1 MKFKRLISVMLA
13 FVMLLA
19 LVPAQVFAADDLY
32 TMSDGSI
39 KVVVSSKNGGFL
51 IQTEE
56 GDSLIK
62 SDNNKNLLYHRDA
75 YDTSFTTFR
84 VTEEDGTTKDYL
96 FGGSYGFLGLSS
108 SGVTTTQDA
117 TGISSVWSV
126 DDLTF
131 TQRIE
136 LPGAGAN
143 EHGAVLVSYSAVS
156 SSGKPVNIKA
166 RLLFDT
172 ALGEQD
178 YAYYEVVDQ
187 YGEYRPIES
196 EMLITEAD
204 YIPANY
210 FGYDDN
216 MSPEITAYNMYTGV
230 KPYQIAFGHWNN
242 LAASLFDFAPDNS
255 MTFTN
260 QYNEAYLTADSAV
273 GMYFDMGEVSQS
285 ASGSFSTYYGVYSN
299 NQVSDSDALA
309 INVTAPAELTLSADK
324 TTYLPGGTGLSNGV
338 FKVQTQINNYY
349 SDTAK
354 NYRSV
359 TVAAYASNGIQ
370 PLDDNG
376 NPMSETP
383 TYLEPY
389 TVLFNDFVVGQTQTK
404 DFLFRADVGEI
415 SEFRKIE
422 LRAFDTSDGNNML
435 TADNMIGSKS
445 FYIMCPGGDGKLPE
459 VLFTAMNPSIIYN
472 EGQRNLFVSGKNFS
486 LLVDKSQY
494 SLRAYSTSGDK
505 IYDIP
510 SEQIVFSQSEGV
522 DTMTV
527 MLTEEMQLGTYE
539 LVFDW
544 NGTPPTGLKKQMT
557 APVLQFTV
565 SDDKQYKNNYYGIA
579 AVVQKG
585 SGGNATYYINMYKT
599 EGEFAA
605 DKTNYEEVLLT
616 FKGEFEK
623 VDINGDTAYRAT
635 SIKSGDKVDNVV
647 VVNDCIDFEN
657 GTVTLHYGDEGI
669 LVDFDGDLYTSI
681 KRSKIWSGE
690 ATFTEIRQGA
700 EFGLVPYNGDGERM
714 DGDYGQQI
722 TLLWPCGLSIA
733 QNISGM
739 AFNLTF
745 GSMGI
750 VYDVNGTHFSNVN
763 SSTPV
768 KGRVISFSASLD
780 LSFLVPSAGKSSK
793 DINWEGIAA
802 SFGSEMTS
810 TELRNK
816 WTGVDMI
823 NRSYNGLHY
832 KDNRNKDGQGS
843 VMVQDIM
850 YGCGEGLMGV
860 NFDVDLVLPGYFDAM
875 PSIVGH
881 LAINTITGYEIGVD
895 GACQF
900 GTLEVETSI
909 VIRDANGIPVPD
921 KLYFAIM
928 GFEPGINV
936 DGFGVLWITGGGGG
950 IDKLYDTIF
959 GGSSVP
965 PLKIMLTVSFDILKT
980 LAARVDLSLSLR
992 GLSLTARDVKVKYLE
1007 LPVLNRAQLAF
1018 EWYPEFY
1025 FMASVDA
1032 NILGVI
1038 QGQGYIVILNNDDYD
1053 AFVEFFIR
1061 AGIVIPDK
1069 IPIIGGMQIGGVD
1082 LGANNQ
1088 KIWGVA
1094 RALGV
1099 ELGVTYYWGGDV
1111 DFGTGSAVSKP
1122 SFPDL
1127 LGHEDIPVY
1136 YDEETGRT
1144 LYMHVGNNVSYV
1156 SAAIIIG
1163 ENTDPVLLGADRT
1176 IASHIEK
1183 TNHELTLGAF
1193 NDTDAAL
1200 VITYPAATKAEAEN
1214 YANQIRIGGQPLV
1227 LYRVDAANEN
1237 TANANLVYHDDTQTA
1252 EVNVVFSKAEEFEQK
1267 HTITTPIASN
1277 LALYDINPVP
1287 KLTSL
1292 TKTVSGNNITVKWS
1306 GNMIEQLDSVMF
1318 ALTDDPDGGADANI
1332 YPIGYEQYIYSGDE
1346 KTSEFILPADLPT
1359 GTYYLQAVYS
1369 KEDLINERI
1378 IDSTPIQFTNS
1389 NQPGAPSSV
1398 TAVNGG
1404 DYMFDLTVEKANM
1417 DDFDGYIVN
1426 VYEEDS
1432 ENPGSYILT
1441 DINNLVFEKDSK
1453 GDIPAMS
1460 AGGYFEV
1467 PTVDDEGNQTG
1478 TEMKGLAPDKAYV
1491 VGVTAFKN
1499 VTDAE
1504 GNITA
1509 RVLSNEVRTA
1519 SAVTL
1524 RKPTPPEATIANK
1537 TAFQT
1542 LFRTQEGIQEQIK
1555 VDTFAA
1561 SDVEFL
1567 VEANTPVTGTWTLND
1582 TESGSFSSGDTISF
1596 ADLDDG
1602 DYKLTLSGEDGDGD
1616 GFIITKTFAIDTLPP
1631 VLLLSSPVNG
1641 GFFNSDGSIT
1651 VSGVTEAE
1659 AKLTIYVDGEARA
1672 EGKTVTELGGTI
1684 DSAGVF
1690 SLTLSGDPAQSAQTV
1705 VISAEDAMQNV
1716 SETTTATVY
1725 NEGLAQIESL
1735 TIYADGQSY
1744 SGNNIPTGTDGISAK
1759 LSLGANT
1766 PSGTFLLEDDAP
1778 VNWSIQ
1784 TVLGNA
1790 TVDDKHILTAGADSM
1805 GTIVAQFFV
1814 ADVDDK
1820 AVEEGYVGAMY
1831 VSATFG
1837 SENNEV
1843 MGPLKNVSVSA
1854 DIGGSVLGAGS
1865 YSPGATVT
1873 LMATADSQYKFVGWE
1888 VVSGSVTLSSMTEA
1902 PTSFIM
1908 PDENVEIKAK
1918 FELVPTDTGSGHRGG
1933 GATTVKNAGEI
1944 NGEQNRV
1951 YSFNLP
1957 QNAKGANYAP
1967 YYYENGKKVYV
1978 KMSAE
1983 IDGRIHF
1990 IAPVNAVYRLAENTV
2005 IFDDIAGHWAEE
2017 NIIYAAARE
2026 IFTGVSENA
2035 FAPDSNM
2042 TRAMFVTVLGRLAG
2056 VSADV
2061 NRASEFEDVPAGQWY
2076 TPYVSWAA
2084 ENGIV
2089 EGYGNGL
2096 FGPDDLVTREQ
2107 MCAIITRYLTAL
2119 GYELT
2124 ESADAIDFAD
2134 NNKISDWA
2142 KNAVTYCQTR
2152 ELIVGKENNM
2162 FAPQDHSTRAEAATI
2177 LRRLIEKVLLAK
2189 K

>member
-1 MKFKRLISVMLA
+1 MKFRKVISAVLAVVMIISLI
-13 FVMLLA
+13 
-19 LVPAQVFAADDLY
+19 PAQVFAADDGLY
-32 TMSDGSI
+32 TLSDGSI
-39 KVVVSSKNGGFL
+39 KVIVSGKNGGFL

-62 SDNNKNLLYHRDA
+62 SDNNKKLLHHRDA

-84 VTEEDGTTKDYL
+84 VTEKDGTEKDYL
-96 FGGSYGFLGLSS
+96 FGGSYGFLGLASS
-108 SGVTTTQDA
+108 EVTTSQDA

-143 EHGAVLVSYSAVS
+143 EHGAVLVSYSAAKA
-156 SSGKPVNIKA
+156 SGEPVDVKA

-187 YGEYRPIES
+187 YGEYRSIEK
-196 EMLITEAD
+196 ETVITEAD

-216 MSPEITAYNMYTGV
+216 MNPEITAYNMYTGQ

-242 LAASLFDFAPDNS
+242 LASSLFDFAPDSS

-260 QYNEAYLTADSAV
+260 QFNEAYLTADSAV

-285 ASGSFSTYYGVYSN
+285 EVKSFSTYYGVYSN
-299 NQVSDSDALA
+299 NNVSDNDALA
-309 INVTAPAELTLSADK
+309 INLTAPAELTLSADK
-324 TTYLPGGTGLSNGV
+324 TTYLPGGDGLANGV
-338 FKVQTQINNYY
+338 FKVQTQINNYV

-354 NYRSV
+354 NYESV

-376 NPMSETP
+376 NPMSSTP

-389 TVLFNDFVVGQTQTK
+389 TVLFTDFVVGQTQTK
-404 DFLFRADVGEI
+404 DFLFKADVGEV

-422 LRAFDTSDGNNML
+422 LRAFDTSDGNNMM

-445 FYIMCPGGDGKLPE
+445 FYVLCPGGNGKLPE
-459 VLFTAMNPSIIYN
+459 VIFTAMNPPIIYN
-472 EGQRNLFVSGKNFS
+472 EGQRNLFVSGKNFN

-494 SLRAYSTSGDK
+494 ALRAYSASGDL

-510 SEQIVFSQSEGV
+510 SEQIVFTQKDGV
-522 DTMTV
+522 DSMTV
-527 MLTEEMQLGTYE
+527 MLTEEMQVGTYE

-544 NGTPPTGLKKQMT
+544 TGEPPSGLKKRMT
-557 APVLQFTV
+557 APALQFTV

-579 AVVQKG
+579 AVVQEG

-599 EGEFAA
+599 EAEYNA
-605 DKTNYEEVLLT
+605 DKSNYEEVLLT

-623 VDINGDTAYRAT
+623 TDIEGETIYRAT
-635 SIKSGDKVDNVV
+635 SVKLGDKADNVV

-657 GTVTLHYGDEGI
+657 GTVTLRYSNEGI
-669 LVDFDGDLYTSI
+669 LVDFDGDLYTSV

-700 EFGLVPYNGDGERM
+700 EYGLVPYNNDGERM

-750 VYDVNGTHFSNVN
+750 IYDVNGKHFSNVDK
-763 SSTPV
+763 STPV
-768 KGRVISFSASLD
+768 KGKVVSFSASLD
-780 LSFLVPSAGKSSK
+780 LSFLVPNAGRSSK
-793 DINWEGIAA
+793 DVNWASIAA

-816 WTGVDMI
+816 WTGIDMI
-823 NRSYNGLHY
+823 NHSYNGLHY
-832 KDNRNKDGQGS
+832 KDNRTKDGQGS
-843 VMVQDIM
+843 VMVQDIL

-875 PSIVGH
+875 PSLIGH
-881 LAINTITGYEIGVD
+881 LAVNTISGYEIGVD

-900 GTLEVETSI
+900 GTLEVEASI
-909 VIRDANGIPVPD
+909 AVKDANGVPIPD

-959 GGSSVP
+959 GGSSIP

-992 GLSLTARDVKVKYLE
+992 GLSLTAKDVKVKYLNV
-1007 LPVLNRAQLAF
+1007 PVLNRAQLAF

-1061 AGIVIPDK
+1061 AGIMIPGK
-1069 IPIIGGMQIGGVD
+1069 VPIIGGMQIGGVD

-1088 KIWGVA
+1088 KIWGVV
-1094 RALGV
+1094 RALGA

-1144 LYMHVGNNVSYV
+1144 LYMHVGNNLSHV
-1156 SAAIIIG
+1156 SAAVIIG
-1163 ENTDPVLLGADRT
+1163 ENSEPVLLGADRT
-1176 IASHIEK
+1176 IASYIEK
-1183 TNHELTLGAF
+1183 TTHKLTLGAF

-1200 VITYPAATKAEAEN
+1200 VISYPAASKEEAQSYAE
-1214 YANQIRIGGQPLV
+1214 QIRIGEQALTF
-1227 LYRVDAANEN
+1227 YNVDEANEN
-1237 TANANLVYHDDTQTA
+1237 TANANLVYQDDTQTA
-1252 EVNVVFSKAEEFEQK
+1252 EVNVVFSKADEFEK
-1267 HTITTPIASN
+1267 THTITTPVASN

-1292 TKTVSGNNITVKWS
+1292 TKTVSGNNITVNWS

-1318 ALTDDPDGGADANI
+1318 ALTDDPDGGVDANI
-1332 YPIGYEQYIYSGDE
+1332 YPIGYEQYIYSGGA
-1346 KTSEFILPADLPT
+1346 KTSEFAFPADLPT

-1369 KEDLINERI
+1369 KEDIINERI
-1378 IDSTPIQFTNS
+1378 VDSTPIEYTNS
-1389 NQPGAPSSV
+1389 NQPSSPSSV

-1404 DYMFDLTVEKANM
+1404 DYMFDITVEKSNT

-1432 ENPGSYILT
+1432 ENIGSYILS
-1441 DINNLVFEKDSK
+1441 DICNLVFEKDSE
-1453 GDIPAMS
+1453 GNIPKMS

-1467 PTVDDEGNQTG
+1467 PIVDDEGNQTG
-1478 TEMKGLAPDKAYV
+1478 TELKGLAPGKAYSI
-1491 VGVTAFKN
+1491 GVTAFKN
-1499 VTDAE
+1499 VTDTE
-1504 GNITA
+1504 GEVIA
-1509 RVLSNEVRTA
+1509 QVLSDEVRTA
-1519 SAVTL
+1519 QTITL
-1524 RKPTPPEATIANK
+1524 KTPTPPVVTLTNK

-1542 LFRTQEGIQEQIK
+1542 LFRTQDGLTEQIK
-1555 VDTFAA
+1555 IDTFAVN
-1561 SDVEFL
+1561 DLEFT
-1567 VEANTPVTGTWTLND
+1567 VEANTGVTGTWTLND
-1582 TESGSFSSGDTISF
+1582 TESGSFTNGATLSF
-1596 ADLDDG
+1596 TDLDDG
-1602 DYKLTLSGEDGDGD
+1602 DYKLTLTGEDADGD
-1616 GFIITKTFAIDTLPP
+1616 GFIITKSFAVDTLPP

-1641 GFFNSDGSIT
+1641 GFFNGDGSIT
-1651 VSGVTEAE
+1651 VSGVTESDAR
-1659 AKLTIYVDGEARA
+1659 LTIYVDGESRA
-1672 EGKTVTELGGTI
+1672 EGKTITELGGTI

-1690 SLTLSGDPAQSAQTV
+1690 TFTLPGVPSKSAQTV
-1705 VISAEDAMQNV
+1705 VISAEDAMQNI
-1716 SETTTATVY
+1716 SEVTTATVY

-1759 LSLGANT
+1759 LSLGVNT
-1766 PSGTFLLEDDAP
+1766 PSGTFLLEDDDP
-1778 VNWSIQ
+1778 VTWSVQ
-1784 TVLGNA
+1784 SVLGSA

-1805 GTIVAQFFV
+1805 GTILAQFFV
-1814 ADVDDK
+1814 ADVDD
-1820 AVEEGYVGAMY
+1820 AATQEGYVGSMY
-1831 VSATFG
+1831 ASATFG
-1837 SENNEV
+1837 GENNEV
-1843 MGPLKNVSVSA
+1843 MAGLKNISVSS
-1854 DIGGSVLGAGS
+1854 DLGGTVSGS
-1865 YSPGATVT
+1865 GYYAPGETVT
-1873 LMATADSQYKFVGWE
+1873 LTATADSKYKFVGWE
-1888 VVSGSVTLSSMTEA
+1888 IISGSVTLSSLTDA
-1902 PTSFIM
+1902 TITFVV
-1908 PDENVEIKAK
+1908 PDEDIEIKAK
-1918 FELVPTDTGSGHRGG
+1918 FELTSTSSGRGG
-1933 GATTVKNAGEI
+1933 GSSTVKNAGQV
-1944 NGEQNRV
+1944 NGTKDKV

-1957 QNAKGANYAP
+1957 QNTDGTNYAP

-1983 IDGRIHF
+1983 IEGKMYF
-1990 IAPVNAVYRLAENTV
+1990 IAPVNAVYYLAENKV
-2005 IFDDIAGHWAEE
+2005 VFDDIGGHWAEE

-2026 IFTGVSENA
+2026 IFSGISETT

-2056 VSADV
+2056 VTADM
-2061 NRASEFEDVPAGQWY
+2061 NRTSDFTDVPEGQWY
-2076 TPYVSWAA
+2076 TPYVAWAA
-2084 ENGIV
+2084 ENKIV
-2089 EGYGNGL
+2089 EGYGNDL

-2107 MCAIITRYLTAL
+2107 MCAIITRYLKAE

-2124 ESADAIDFAD
+2124 VQAEAADFTDSD
-2134 NNKISDWA
+2134 SISEWA
-2142 KNAVTYCQTR
+2142 KEAVNYCQTR
-2152 ELIVGKENNM
+2152 ELIVGKDNNR
-2162 FAPQDHSTRAEAATI
+2162 FAPQDNSTRAEAATI
-2177 LRRLIEKVLLAK
+2177 LRRLIEKVLMAK

>member
-1 MKFKRLISVMLA
+1 MNLKRFISALLASVML
-13 FVMLLA
+13 LGLI
-19 LVPAQVFAADDLY
+19 PAQAFAADDGLY
-32 TMSDGSI
+32 TLSDGSI
-39 KVVVSSKNGGFL
+39 KVVVSGKNGGFL

-62 SDNNKNLLYHRDA
+62 SDNNKKLLYHRDA
-75 YDTSFTTFR
+75 YDTSFTSFR
-84 VTEEDGTTKDYL
+84 VTEADGTTNDYL

-108 SGVTTTQDA
+108 SEVTTSQDEI
-117 TGISSVWSV
+117 GITSTWSV
-126 DDLTF
+126 DDLSF

-143 EHGAVLVSYSAVS
+143 EHGAVLISYSAS
-156 SSGKPVNIKA
+156 KASGEPVDVKA
-166 RLLFDT
+166 RVLFDT

-187 YGEYRPIES
+187 YGEYRSIEK
-196 EMLITEAD
+196 ETLITKDD

-210 FGYDDN
+210 FGYDDIMN
-216 MSPEITAYNMYTGV
+216 PEITAYNMYTGQ

-242 LAASLFDFAPDNS
+242 LAASLFDFAPDS
-255 MTFTN
+255 TMTFTN
-260 QYNEAYLTADSAV
+260 QYNDAYLTADSAV
-273 GMYFDMGEVSQS
+273 GMYFDIGEVSQG
-285 ASGSFSTYYGVYSN
+285 ATGSFSTYYGVYSN
-299 NQVSDSDALA
+299 NTVSDNDALA
-309 INVTAPAELTLSADK
+309 INLTAPAELTLSADK
-324 TTYLPGGTGLSNGV
+324 KAYLPGGDGLANGV
-338 FKVQTQINNYY
+338 FKVQTQINNYV

-354 NYRSV
+354 NYGSV

-376 NPMSETP
+376 NLLSSTP

-389 TVLFNDFVVGQTQTK
+389 TVLYNDFVVGQTQTK
-404 DFLFRADVGEI
+404 DFLFRADVGEV

-422 LRAFDTSDGNNML
+422 LRAFDTSDGNNMM

-445 FYIMCPGGDGKLPE
+445 FYVLCPGGDGKLPE
-459 VLFTAMNPSIIYN
+459 VIFTAMNPPIIYN
-472 EGQRNLFVSGKNFS
+472 EGQRNLFVSGKNFN

-510 SEQIVFSQSEGV
+510 SEQIVFSQDDGV
-522 DTMTV
+522 DIMTV

-544 NGTPPTGLKKQMT
+544 SGNPPAGLKKRMT
-557 APVLQFTV
+557 APALTFTV

-599 EGEFAA
+599 EAEFNE
-605 DKTNYEEVLLT
+605 DKNNYEEVLLT

-623 VDINGDTAYRAT
+623 TDISDKTVYRAT
-635 SIKSGDKVDNVV
+635 SVKSGDKVDNVV
-647 VVNDCIDFEN
+647 VINDCIDFEN

-669 LVDFDGDLYTSI
+669 LVDFDGDLYTSV

-750 VYDVNGTHFSNVN
+750 VYDVNGTHFSNVDK
-763 SSTPV
+763 SSPV

-780 LSFLVPSAGKSSK
+780 LSFLVPGAGKSSK

-816 WTGVDMI
+816 WTGIDMI

-832 KDNRNKDGQGS
+832 KDNRTKDGQGS

-875 PSIVGH
+875 PSLIGH
-881 LAINTITGYEIGVD
+881 LAVNTITGYEVGVD

-900 GTLEVETSI
+900 GTLEVEASI
-909 VIRDANGIPVPD
+909 VIRDANGVPIPD

-959 GGSSVP
+959 GGSAVP

-1038 QGQGYIVILNNDDYD
+1038 QGQGYIVILNNDDYN

-1061 AGIVIPDK
+1061 AGIMIPDK

-1088 KIWGVA
+1088 KIWGVV
-1094 RALGV
+1094 RALGA

-1127 LGHEDIPVY
+1127 LGHEDLPVY

-1144 LYMHVGNNVSYV
+1144 LYMHVGNNVSYA
-1156 SAAIIIG
+1156 SAAIIVG
-1163 ENTDPVLLGADRT
+1163 ENTDPILLGADRT
-1176 IASHIEK
+1176 IASYIEK

-1200 VITYPAATKAEAEN
+1200 VITYPAATKADAES
-1214 YANQIRIGGQPLV
+1214 YASQIRIGGQSLI
-1227 LYRVDAANEN
+1227 LYNADAANEN
-1237 TANANLVYHDDTQTA
+1237 TANANLVYHDDTKTA
-1252 EVNVVFSKAEEFEQK
+1252 EVNVVFSEAEDFEQK
-1267 HTITTPIASN
+1267 HIITTPIASN

-1292 TKTVSGNNITVKWS
+1292 TKTVSGNNITVNWS
-1306 GNMIEQLDSVMF
+1306 GTMLNELDSVML
-1318 ALTDDPDGGADANI
+1318 ALTDDRDGNQDANI
-1332 YPIGYEQYIYSGDE
+1332 YPIGYVQGGYMIDDQ
-1346 KTSEFILPADLPT
+1346 TATFTLPADLPT

-1369 KEDLINERI
+1369 KEDIINERI

-1389 NQPGAPSSV
+1389 NQPNAPSSV

-1404 DYMFDLTVEKANM
+1404 DYMFDLTVTKTNT

-1432 ENPGSYILT
+1432 ENSGSYVLT
-1441 DINNLVFEKDSK
+1441 DISNLIFEKDSE
-1453 GDIPAMS
+1453 GNIPTMS

-1478 TEMKGLAPDKAYV
+1478 SEMKGLEPDKAYV
-1491 VGVTAFKN
+1491 IGVTAFKN

-1504 GNITA
+1504 GNVTA
-1509 RVLSNEVRTA
+1509 QVLSDEVRTA
-1519 SAVTL
+1519 QAVTL
-1524 RKPTPPEATIANK
+1524 RRPTPPEVTITNE

-1542 LFRTQEGIQEQIK
+1542 LFRTQEGVAEQIK
-1555 VDTFAA
+1555 IDTFAA
-1561 SDVEFL
+1561 GNVEFT
-1567 VEANTPVTGTWTLND
+1567 VEADAAVTGTWTLND
-1582 TESGSFSSGDTISF
+1582 TESGSFSNGDTISF

-1602 DYKLTLSGEDGDGD
+1602 DYKLTLTGEDGDGD
-1616 GFIITKTFAIDTLPP
+1616 GFIVTKSFAIDTLPP
-1631 VLLLSSPVNG
+1631 VLLLSSPVSG
-1641 GFFNSDGSIT
+1641 GFFNTDGSIT
-1651 VSGVTEAE
+1651 VSGVTEAD

-1672 EGKTVTELGGTI
+1672 EGKTVAELGGTI

-1690 SLTLSGDPAQSAQTV
+1690 SLTVSGVPSMSAQTV
-1705 VISAEDAMQNV
+1705 VVSAEDAMQNV

-1735 TIYADGQSY
+1735 TIYADAQSY

-1759 LSLGANT
+1759 LSLGVNT
-1766 PSGTFLLEDDAP
+1766 PSGTFLLEDDDP
-1778 VNWSIQ
+1778 VSWSVQ

-1814 ADVDDK
+1814 ADVDD
-1820 AVEEGYVGAMY
+1820 AAEEEGYVGAMY
-1831 VSATFG
+1831 ASATFG
-1837 SENNEV
+1837 GENNEV
-1843 MGPLKNVSVSA
+1843 MGSLKNVSVSA
-1854 DIGGSVLGAGS
+1854 DIGGKIMGTGYYA
-1865 YSPGATVT
+1865 PGDTVT
-1873 LMATADSQYKFVGWE
+1873 LTATANSRYKFVGWE
-1888 VVSGSVTLSSMTEA
+1888 IISGSVTLSSLTDA
-1902 PTSFIM
+1902 NITFVM
-1908 PDENVEIKAK
+1908 PEGGVELKAK
-1918 FELVPTDTGSGHRGG
+1918 FELTSTNSGHSGG
-1933 GATTVKNAGEI
+1933 GSSTIKNAGQI
-1944 NGEQNRV
+1944 NGIKDKV

-1957 QNAKGANYAP
+1957 QFADETKYAP

-1983 IDGRIHF
+1983 IDGRMYF
-1990 IAPVNAVYRLAENTV
+1990 IAPVNAIYYLAENTV
-2005 IFDDIAGHWAEE
+2005 VFNDISGHWAEG

-2026 IFTGVSENA
+2026 IFSGVSENT
-2035 FAPDSNM
+2035 FAPDNYM

-2056 VSADV
+2056 VSADM
-2061 NRASEFEDVPAGQWY
+2061 NRASEFADVAAKQWY

-2084 ENGIV
+2084 ANGIV
-2089 EGYGNGL
+2089 EGYGNGM

-2119 GYELT
+2119 GYEIT
-2124 ESADAIDFAD
+2124 AKIDEINFAD
-2134 NNKISDWA
+2134 NDKISDWA
-2142 KNAVTYCQTR
+2142 KASVTYCQTR
-2152 ELIVGKENNM
+2152 ELIVGKENNC
-2162 FAPQDHSTRAEAATI
+2162 FAPQDNSTRAEAATI
-2177 LRRLIEKVLLAK
+2177 LRRLIEKVLIAK

>member
-1 MKFKRLISVMLA
+1 MKFKRIISAILT
-13 FVMLLA
+13 FVMLLG
-19 LVPAQVFAADDLY
+19 LIPTSVLAADEDGTYSL
-32 TMSDGSI
+32 SDGSI
-39 KVVVSSKNGGFL
+39 KVIVSGENGGFL

-62 SDNNKNLLYHRDA
+62 SDNNKKLLYHRDA
-75 YDTSFTTFR
+75 YDTSFTSFR
-84 VTEEDGTTKDYL
+84 VTETDGTTKDYL

-108 SGVTTTQDA
+108 SAVVTTQDA

-143 EHGAVLVSYSAVS
+143 EHGAVLVSYNVS
-156 SSGKPVNIKA
+156 KASGEPVDVKA

-187 YGEYRPIES
+187 YGEYRSIEK
-196 EMLITEAD
+196 ETLITEAD

-216 MSPEITAYNMYTGV
+216 MNPEITAYNMYTGT

-242 LAASLFDFAPDNS
+242 LAASLFDFAPDGT

-260 QYNEAYLTADSAV
+260 QYNDTYLTADSAV
-273 GMYFDMGEVSQS
+273 GMYFDVGEVSQG

-299 NQVSDSDALA
+299 NTVSNADALA
-309 INVTAPAELTLSADK
+309 INLTAPAELTLSEDK
-324 TTYLPGGTGLSNGV
+324 TTYLPGGDGLANGV
-338 FKVQTQINNYY
+338 FKVQTQINNYI

-354 NYRSV
+354 DYESV
-359 TVAAYASNGIQ
+359 TVAAYATNGIQ

-376 NPMSETP
+376 NPLSESP

-389 TVLFNDFVVGQTQTK
+389 TVIFNDFVVGQTQTK
-404 DFLFRADVGEI
+404 DFLFHAEVGAA

-422 LRAFDTSDGNNML
+422 FRAFDTSGGNNMM

-445 FYIMCPGGDGKLPE
+445 FYVLCPGGDGKLPE
-459 VLFTAMNPSIIYN
+459 VIFTAMKPSIIYN
-472 EGQRNLFVSGKNFS
+472 EGQRNLFISGKNFS
-486 LLVDKSQY
+486 LLVDETQY
-494 SLRAYSTSGDK
+494 NVRAYSTSGDK
-505 IYDIP
+505 VYDIP
-510 SEQIVFSQSEGV
+510 SEQVVFSQEDGV

-544 NGTPPTGLKKQMT
+544 IGDPPTGLKKRMT
-557 APVLQFTV
+557 APALQFTV
-565 SDDKQYKNNYYGIA
+565 SDDKQYKNDYYGIV
-579 AVVQKG
+579 AVVQSG
-585 SGGNATYYINMYKT
+585 TGGNAQYSIKRYKT
-599 EGEFAA
+599 ESEFNE
-605 DKTNYEEVLLT
+605 DKGSYEEVLLT
-616 FKGEFEK
+616 FKGDFEEDGSEGNK
-623 VDINGDTAYRAT
+623 SYRAT
-635 SIKSGDKVDNVV
+635 SIKVGDKAENVV

-657 GTVTLHYGDEGI
+657 GTVTVHHSDSGI
-669 LVDFDGDLYTSI
+669 LVDFDGDLYTSV

-700 EFGLVPYNGDGERM
+700 EYGLVPYNGDGERM
-714 DGDYGQQI
+714 DGDYGQPI

-750 VYDVNGTHFSNVN
+750 VYDVNGTHFSDVDK
-763 SSTPV
+763 STPV
-768 KGRVISFSASLD
+768 KGRAISFSASLD

-793 DINWEGIAA
+793 DINWEGIVA

-816 WTGVDMI
+816 WTGIDMI
-823 NRSYNGLHY
+823 NHSYNGLHY
-832 KDNRNKDGQGS
+832 KDNRMKDGQGS

-909 VIRDANGIPVPD
+909 VIRDANGVPIPD

-928 GFEPGINV
+928 GFEPGVNV

-965 PLKIMLTVSFDILKT
+965 PLKVMLTVSFDILKT

-992 GLSLTARDVKVKYLE
+992 GMSLTARNVKVKYLE
-1007 LPVLNRAQLAF
+1007 VPVLDRAQLNF

-1061 AGIVIPDK
+1061 AGIMIPDK
-1069 IPIIGGMQIGGVD
+1069 IPIIGGIQIGGVD

-1088 KIWGVA
+1088 KIWGVV
-1094 RALGV
+1094 RALGA

-1122 SFPDL
+1122 SFPEL
-1127 LGHEDIPVY
+1127 LGHEDMPVY

-1144 LYMHVGNNVSYV
+1144 LYLHVGNNVSYA
-1156 SAAIIIG
+1156 SAAVIIG

-1176 IASHIEK
+1176 VGSYIDKKEHK
-1183 TNHELTLGAF
+1183 LTLGAF

-1200 VITYPAATKAEAEN
+1200 VISYQADTEAQAEAYAKQITINGEN
-1214 YANQIRIGGQPLV
+1214 LK
-1227 LYRVDAANEN
+1227 LYTLEDANEN
-1237 TANANLVYHDDTQTA
+1237 TANANLVYYDDTKTA

-1267 HTITTPIASN
+1267 HIITTPVASN

-1292 TKTVSGNNITVKWS
+1292 DSTVSGNNITVNWS
-1306 GNMIEQLDSVMF
+1306 GTMIDQLDSVMF

-1332 YPIGYEQYIYSGDE
+1332 YPIGYEQYIYGSDE
-1346 KTSEFILPADLPT
+1346 KTSEFVLPADLPT
-1359 GTYYLQAVYS
+1359 GAYYLQAVYS
-1369 KEDLINERI
+1369 KEDIINERI
-1378 IDSTPIQFTNS
+1378 IDNEPIQFTNS
-1389 NQPGAPSSV
+1389 NQPSAPSSV

-1404 DYMFDLTVEKANM
+1404 DYMFDLTVEKANT

-1426 VYEEDS
+1426 VYEEDT
-1432 ENPGSYILT
+1432 ENPGSYVLT
-1441 DINNLVFEKDSK
+1441 DISNLVFEKDSE
-1453 GDIPAMS
+1453 GNIPAMS

-1478 TEMKGLAPDKAYV
+1478 SEMKGLEPDKAYII
-1491 VGVTAFKN
+1491 GVTAFKN
-1499 VTDAE
+1499 VTNTE
-1504 GNITA
+1504 GEVVA
-1509 RVLSNEVRTA
+1509 QVLSDEVRTA

-1524 RKPTPPEATIANK
+1524 RKPTPPEVTITNQ

-1542 LFRTQEGIQEQIK
+1542 LFRTQEGVQEQIK
-1555 VDTFAA
+1555 IDTFAVN
-1561 SDVEFL
+1561 SVDFL
-1567 VEANTPVTGTWTLND
+1567 IEADTAVTGTWTLND
-1582 TESGSFSSGDTISF
+1582 TESGSFQNGDTLSF
-1596 ADLDDG
+1596 AELDDG
-1602 DYKLTLSGEDGDGD
+1602 DYKLTLTGEDADGD
-1616 GFIITKTFAIDTLPP
+1616 GFIVTKSFAVDTLPP
-1631 VLLLSSPVNG
+1631 VLLLSSPVSG
-1641 GFFNSDGSIT
+1641 GFFNADGSIT
-1651 VSGVTEAE
+1651 VSGVTEAN
-1659 AKLTIYVDGEARA
+1659 AKLTIYVDGTAYA
-1672 EGKTVTELGGTI
+1672 EGKTVAELGGVI

-1690 SLTLSGDPAQSAQTV
+1690 TLTVPGVPSKSAQTV
-1705 VISAEDAMQNV
+1705 VVSADDAMQNT

-1744 SGNNIPTGTDGISAK
+1744 SNNNIPTGASGISAK
-1759 LSLGANT
+1759 LSLGVNT
-1766 PSGTFLLEDDAP
+1766 PSGTFLLEDDDP
-1778 VNWSIQ
+1778 VEWSVQ
-1784 TVLGNA
+1784 TVLGSA
-1790 TVDDKHILTAGADSM
+1790 AVDTSNILTAGADSM
-1805 GTIVAQFFV
+1805 GTIMAQFFV
-1814 ADVDDK
+1814 ADVDDDAAK
-1820 AVEEGYVGAMY
+1820 DGYVGAMY
-1831 VSATFG
+1831 ASATFG
-1837 SENNEV
+1837 GENNEV
-1843 MGPLKNVSVSA
+1843 MNDLFNVSVAS
-1854 DIGGSVLGAGS
+1854 DIGGSVLGGGYYA
-1865 YSPGATVT
+1865 PGETVT
-1873 LMATADSQYKFVGWE
+1873 LTATADSKYKFVGWE
-1888 VVSGSVTLSSMTEA
+1888 IISGSVTLSSLTDA
-1902 PTSFIM
+1902 TITFVV
-1908 PDENVEIKAK
+1908 PDSAVELKAK
-1918 FELVPTDTGSGHRGG
+1918 FELIPTSSGRGG
-1933 GATTVKNAGEI
+1933 GSSTIKNAGQI
-1944 NGEQNRV
+1944 NGTKDKV
-1951 YSFNLP
+1951 WYFNLP
-1957 QNAKGANYAP
+1957 QNADGTNYAP
-1967 YYYENGKKVYV
+1967 YYYENGKKIQV

-1983 IDGRIHF
+1983 IDGKLYF
-1990 IAPVNAVYRLAENTV
+1990 IAPVNAVYYLAENKIV
-2005 IFDDIAGHWAEE
+2005 FDDISGHWAEE
-2017 NIIYAAARE
+2017 NVIYAAARE
-2026 IFTGVSENA
+2026 IFAGLSETT

-2056 VSADV
+2056 VSADMS
-2061 NRASEFEDVPAGQWY
+2061 RASDFTDVPTGQWY
-2076 TPYVSWAA
+2076 TPYVAWAA
-2084 ENGIV
+2084 ENKVV

-2107 MCAIITRYLTAL
+2107 MCAIITRYLKAE

-2124 ESADAIDFAD
+2124 AQAEAADFTDRD
-2134 NNKISDWA
+2134 SISEWA
-2142 KNAVTYCQTR
+2142 KEAVSYCQTR
-2152 ELIVGKENNM
+2152 ELIVGKDNNR
-2162 FAPQDHSTRAEAATI
+2162 FAPQDNSTRAEAATI
-2177 LRRLIEKVLLAK
+2177 LRRLIEKVLMAK